1 MTKKQVINKIAKGMS
16 TYFTEVEKI
25 KLGESEIDFLL
36 LNTPPICNYRCKKCF
51 TWAKSRKIEN
61 PLKLSEILK
70 LIKEAKELG
79 AKNISILGEGEP
91 LLHKD
96 IKKIVA
102 YIDKLGIVPM
112 LATNASLL
120 NKSMV
125 DFLYKHNAT
134 IGFSL
139 DTLDP
144 KEYRDF
150 CGDESDL
157 NKVLDNIN
165 YARKVFKDDIYQKGN
180 YKVYRLVIHMT
191 VTPQN
196 FKNMSKIQEFCGED
210 ILFDSQPL
218 AIVGDAKK
226 NTKFFGKANTYEEY
240 QKNSTTRYRPMVLS
254 ETEKGKNIC
263 CLFYYGLAINY
274 NGEIMFDTHA
284 IDMVGYIGNIRDYPL
299 KDLLARLKKIRKLF
313 VDNYEFNYCPVRDKS
328 YKEFVKFIKDSDI
341 ISK

>member
-134 IGFSL
+134 IGF
-139 DTLDP
+139 
-144 KEYRDF
+144 R
-150 CGDESDL
+150 
-157 NKVLDNIN
+157 
-165 YARKVFKDDIYQKGN
+165 
-180 YKVYRLVIHMT
+180 
-191 VTPQN
+191 
-196 FKNMSKIQEFCGED
+196 SKSI
-210 ILFDSQPL
+210 
-218 AIVGDAKK
+218 
-226 NTKFFGKANTYEEY
+226 
-240 QKNSTTRYRPMVLS
+240 
-254 ETEKGKNIC
+254 
-263 CLFYYGLAINY
+263 
-274 NGEIMFDTHA
+274 
-284 IDMVGYIGNIRDYPL
+284 
-299 KDLLARLKKIRKLF
+299 
-313 VDNYEFNYCPVRDKS
+313 
-328 YKEFVKFIKDSDI
+328 
-341 ISK
+341 